1 MDLKYIA
8 VSEKIIENK
17 KKEMLWVMKNMG
29 QHGNVSESL
38 KATWVRSAK
47 NIKAKSDELEKE
59 RNKAIEQIKQ
69 MNNPKYSQVLMMKYV
84 DRLMN
89 HEIAEIMSCSRI
101 YIQKLLQEALKE
113 YERMQLHVK

>member
-1 MDLKYIA
+1 
-8 VSEKIIENK
+8 
-17 KKEMLWVMKNMG
+17 
-29 QHGNVSESL
+29 
-38 KATWVRSAK
+38 
-47 NIKAKSDELEKE
+47 
-59 RNKAIEQIKQ
+59 